1 MSYSPQPKE
10 TSLWS
15 TLSKHA
21 SNMFEHGKKL
31 AGQAAKRVADATT
44 PEPNTPTMMS
54 TSVGVARTP
63 APMPVSTPMARPAT
77 MSRPATMA
85 RPATMTRPATMARP
99 ATIAGGKKKGKK
111 GKGKTA
117 KRGKKGTKAKA
128 KKGTRAKKGTKRK

>member
-1 MSYSPQPKE
+1 MSYSPQPRE
-10 TSLWS
+10 TLWE

-21 SNMFEHGKKL
+21 STMFEHGKKL

-44 PEPNTPTMMS
+44 PEPKTPTMMS

-63 APMPVSTPMARPAT
+63 APMPVSPRPAT
-77 MSRPATMA
+77 MS
-85 RPATMTRPATMARP
+85 RPATMARP